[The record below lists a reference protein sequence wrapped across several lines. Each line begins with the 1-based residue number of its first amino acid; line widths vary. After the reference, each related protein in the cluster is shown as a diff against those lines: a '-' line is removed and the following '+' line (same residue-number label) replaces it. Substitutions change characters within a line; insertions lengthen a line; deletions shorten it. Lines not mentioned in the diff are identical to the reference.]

1 MALLGGMGTMIGP
14 SVGAAIIITM
24 ENYLASLGSWVTI
37 IMGCTFVVCVLVFRR
52 GIVGEIEYR
61 LGNKKG

>member
-1 MALLGGMGTMIGP
+1 
-14 SVGAAIIITM
+14 M

>member
-1 MALLGGMGTMIGP
+1 
-14 SVGAAIIITM
+14 
-24 ENYLASLGSWVTI
+24 
-37 IMGCTFVVCVLVFRR
+37 MGCTFVVCVLVFRR